1 MLISISLSSR
11 EMTVLTDFVGKTAF
25 VTGAAKRIG
34 REIALALAR
43 QRANI
48 VFNYRK
54 SASEAGETK
63 DAIEALG
70 VRVLVLQGDLTDLDA
85 CDRMIEEA
93 RRVFGKIDILVN
105 NASDFPR
112 TPLAEL
118 AADRARFE
126 RLFSQQVDIHMR
138 APLYLG
144 MRLGLEMKANG
155 WGRIVNITDRV
166 TARSQAYSNWILY
179 LVTKYGLLGISQTLA
194 EELRPEVTVNSIAP
208 GLVVPPPE
216 FGEARVEQLREK
228 IPLKRQVEPE
238 EIAADVLHLVMSEG
252 KTGATLLT
260 DGGTGTHT
268 Y

>member
-1 MLISISLSSR
+1 
-11 EMTVLTDFVGKTAF
+11 MTVLTDLSGKTAF

-34 REIALALAR
+34 REIVLALAR
-43 QRANI
+43 KGANV

-54 SASEAGETK
+54 SASEARETK
-63 DAIEALG
+63 DALEALG
-70 VRVLVLQGDLTDLDA
+70 VRALALQGDLTDLDA
-85 CDRMIEEA
+85 CDRMIEKAWE
-93 RRVFGKIDILVN
+93 VFDTVDILVN

-112 TPLAEL
+112 TPLTEL
-118 AADRARFE
+118 AGDRAQFE
-126 RLFSQQVDIHMR
+126 RLFAQQVAIHMR

-144 MRLGLEMKANG
+144 MRLGLQMKVNG

-194 EELRPEVTVNSIAP
+194 EELRPEVTVNSVAP

-216 FGEARVEQLREK
+216 FGESKVEELRDK

-238 EIAADVLHLVMSEG
+238 EIAADVVHLILSEG
-252 KTGATLLT
+252 KTGAVLLT